1 MGHGN
6 RRVRFRLRTVSGGG
20 LVTVTAGSVVVGC
33 GVPRWHRF
41 RSSEGRLAIPAKVIS
56 GWRSAALGIV
66 GVGVLLAAWE
76 LVGQAEAF
84 GRGWPPFT
92 DVLKSLSDDR
102 EILQRAAAGTIRDA
116 VRGFAAGMAL
126 GISLAVIGL
135 VIIPL
140 RRGIGRLATVVNSIP
155 WIALGPL
162 IVMVVSSSATPVVFA
177 SLAVFFS
184 SFIAVS
190 SGFNLVSASHQD
202 VFTVL
207 GASRTSRF
215 WRLEIPAV
223 LPSIVYAAKLGAPA
237 AMFGVVFGEWF
248 GTTEPGLG
256 LVMVVALQQFFTAR
270 LWAAAGLTAF
280 IAIVAFGLFAL
291 VEELVR
297 RRDFS
302 VRQDVRELAGSGRS
316 TEGEGEPDS
325 WRRRLVDIALTV
337 WPFVLVIGFWQF
349 AVTIWDVSPIVAPTP
364 ESVVSDIA
372 GDPGTYLS
380 YTFNTLQM
388 AAVGLAVGSLIGL
401 VAALASWLSPVLR
414 GMLTTPMIIMYS
426 VPLVATVPI
435 MARVIGYTRTTV
447 VAVAALVSMFP
458 TFVLVNSGLL
468 DLPAGSSDVFRSLGA
483 PRKVQLLR
491 LALPAAMPNFLVAFR
506 LNAAVAFIAAVI
518 GEYLTGVRGLGWL
531 FALSFSRFDVDRAWG
546 AAIVIIALSIL
557 SYASASRVE
566 ERGIERWT

>member
-1 MGHGN
+1 MAA
-6 RRVRFRLRTVSGGG
+6 GGAISAKG
-20 LVTVTAGSVVVGC
+20 VT
-33 GVPRWHRF
+33 
-41 RSSEGRLAIPAKVIS
+41 
-56 GWRSAALGIV
+56 GWRSVALGV
-66 GVGVLLAAWE
+66 AGVGILLVAWE
-76 LVGQAEAF
+76 LVGQGEVF

-92 DVLKSLSDDR
+92 DVLESLSKDR
-102 EILQRAAAGTIRDA
+102 EILRRAAVGTIWDA
-116 VRGFAAGMAL
+116 VRGFAAGMVL

-162 IVMVVSSSATPVVFA
+162 IVMVVSSSATPLFFA

-207 GASRTSRF
+207 GASRAGRF
-215 WRLEIPAV
+215 WRLEVPAV

-280 IAIVAFGLFAL
+280 IAIMAFGLFAL

-302 VRQDVRELAGSGRS
+302 VRQDVRQLAGAGRS
-316 TEGEGEPDS
+316 KEGEREPAS
-325 WRRRLVDIALTV
+325 WRGRVADIALTV
-337 WPFVLVIGFWQF
+337 WPFVLVIGFWWF
-349 AVTIWDVSPIVAPTP
+349 AVTIWEVSPIVAPAP
-364 ESVVSDIA
+364 MSVVRDIV
-372 GDPGTYLS
+372 GDPGTYFAF
-380 YTFNTLQM
+380 TFNTLQM
-388 AAVGLAVGSLIGL
+388 AAAGLVVGSLIGL
-401 VAALASWLSPVLR
+401 VAALASWLSPVLK
-414 GMLTTPMIIMYS
+414 GLLTTPMIIMYS

-458 TFVLVNSGLL
+458 TFVLVSSG
-468 DLPAGSSDVFRSLGA
+468 FRSTPPGA
-483 PRKVQLLR
+483 DDVLSVMGARRRARLR
-491 LALPAAMPNFLVAFR
+491 HLALPSAVPDFLTALR
-506 LNAAVAFIAAVI
+506 LNGALAIVAAIL
-518 GEYLTGVRGLGWL
+518 GEYLTGRDGLGWL
-531 FALSFSRFDVDRAWG
+531 FAVASGGLDMPRAWG
-546 AAIVIIALSIL
+546 SAVVIVILSVVV
-557 SYASASRVE
+557 YVGASRLE
-566 ERGIERWT
+566 ERGQQRML

>member
-1 MGHGN
+1 M
-6 RRVRFRLRTVSGGG
+6 
-20 LVTVTAGSVVVGC
+20 
-33 GVPRWHRF
+33 
-41 RSSEGRLAIPAKVIS
+41 
-56 GWRSAALGIV
+56 
-66 GVGVLLAAWE
+66 GVLLVGWE
-76 LVGQAEAF
+76 VVGQTEAF

-92 DVLKSLSDDR
+92 DVLESLSEDR
-102 EILQRAAAGTIRDA
+102 EILLRAGLGTIWDA
-116 VRGFAAGMAL
+116 VRGFAAGLAL
-126 GISLAVIGL
+126 GVSLAVVGL
-135 VIIPL
+135 LITPL

-162 IVMVVSSSATPVVFA
+162 IVMVFSSSATPLVFA

-190 SGFNLVSASHQD
+190 SGFNLVSRSHQD

-207 GASRTSRF
+207 GASRISRF
-215 WRLEIPAV
+215 SRLEIPAV

-280 IAIVAFGLFAL
+280 IAIVAFGFFAL
-291 VEELVR
+291 IEELVR

-302 VRQDVRELAGSGRS
+302 VRQDVRDLAGSGASKEGYRES
-316 TEGEGEPDS
+316 TA
-325 WRRRLVDIALTV
+325 WRERLVDIALTV
-337 WPFVLVIGFWQF
+337 WPFVFVIAFWQY
-349 AVTIWDVSPIVAPTP
+349 AVTKWEVSPIVAPTP
-364 ESVVSDIA
+364 WSVVTDIA
-372 GDPGTYLS
+372 ANPATYLD

-388 AAVGLAVGSLIGL
+388 AAVGLLIGSLIGL
-401 VAALASWLSPVLR
+401 VAALASWLSPVLK

-458 TFVLVNSGLL
+458 TFVLVTSG
-468 DLPAGSSDVFRSLGA
+468 FRSTPPGA
-483 PRKVQLLR
+483 DDVLSVMGARRLARLR
-491 LALPAAMPNFLVAFR
+491 HLALPSAVPDLLTALR
-506 LNAAVAFIAAVI
+506 LNGALAIVAAIL
-518 GEYLTGVRGLGWL
+518 GEFLTGRDGLGWL
-531 FALSFSRFDVDRAWG
+531 FAISYAGLEMPRAWG
-546 AAIVIIALSIL
+546 SAVVIVILSVVV
-557 SYASASRVE
+557 YVGASRLE
-566 ERGIERWT
+566 ERGQQRML

>member
-1 MGHGN
+1 
-6 RRVRFRLRTVSGGG
+6 
-20 LVTVTAGSVVVGC
+20 
-33 GVPRWHRF
+33 
-41 RSSEGRLAIPAKVIS
+41 
-56 GWRSAALGIV
+56 
-66 GVGVLLAAWE
+66 
-76 LVGQAEAF
+76 LVGQGEVF
-84 GRGWPPFT
+84 GRGWPPFS
-92 DVLKSLSDDR
+92 DVLGSFVKDQ
-102 EILQRAAAGTIRDA
+102 EILRRAAVGTIWDA
-116 VRGFAAGMAL
+116 VRGFAAGLAL

-162 IVMVVSSSATPVVFA
+162 IVMVVSSSATPLVFA

-190 SGFNLVSASHQD
+190 SGFNLVSGSHQD

-207 GASRTSRF
+207 GASRLSRF
-215 WRLEIPAV
+215 RRLEMPAV

-270 LWAAAGLTAF
+270 LWAAAGLTAL

-297 RRDFS
+297 RRDFA
-302 VRQDVRELAGSGRS
+302 VRQDVRELAGSDRPEGA
-316 TEGEGEPDS
+316 TEPAS
-325 WRRRLVDIALTV
+325 WRGRLADIALTV
-337 WPFVLVIGFWQF
+337 WPFILVVGFWQF
-349 AVTIWDVSPIVAPTP
+349 AVTAWDVSPIVAPTP
-364 ESVVSDIA
+364 MSVVRDIG

-380 YTFNTLQM
+380 YTFGTLQM
-388 AAVGLAVGSLIGL
+388 AAVGLFIGSLIGL
-401 VAALASWLSPVLR
+401 VAALASWLSPVLK
-414 GMLTTPMIIMYS
+414 GLLTTPMIIMYS

-458 TFVLVNSGLL
+458 TFVLVSSG
-468 DLPAGSSDVFRSLGA
+468 FRSTPPGA
-483 PRKVQLLR
+483 DDVLSVMGARRRARLR
-491 LALPAAMPNFLVAFR
+491 HLALPSAVPDFLTALR
-506 LNAAVAFIAAVI
+506 LNGALAIVAAIL
-518 GEYLTGVRGLGWL
+518 GEFLTGRDGLGWL
-531 FALSFSRFDVDRAWG
+531 FALSYAALEMPRAWG
-546 AAIVIIALSIL
+546 SAVVIVILSVVV
-557 SYASASRVE
+557 YVGASRLE
-566 ERGIERWT
+566 ERGQQRML

>member
-1 MGHGN
+1 MA
-6 RRVRFRLRTVSGGG
+6 
-20 LVTVTAGSVVVGC
+20 TAGAISAK
-33 GVPRWHRF
+33 GV
-41 RSSEGRLAIPAKVIS
+41 S
-56 GWRSAALGIV
+56 GWRSAALGV
-66 GVGVLLAAWE
+66 AGVGIL
-76 LVGQAEAF
+76 LVGWEFVGQGEVF

-92 DVLKSLSDDR
+92 DVLESLSKDR
-102 EILQRAAAGTIRDA
+102 EILRRAALGTIWDA
-116 VRGFAAGMAL
+116 VRGFAAGLAL

-162 IVMVVSSSATPVVFA
+162 IVMVVSASATPLVFA

-207 GASRTSRF
+207 GASRTGRF
-215 WRLEIPAV
+215 WRLEMPAV
-223 LPSIVYAAKLGAPA
+223 LPSVVYAAKLGAPA

-248 GTTEPGLG
+248 GTTDPGLG
-256 LVMVVALQQFFTAR
+256 FVMIVALQQFFTAR

-280 IAIVAFGLFAL
+280 MAIVAFGFFAL

-316 TEGEGEPDS
+316 NEGEGAPAS
-325 WRRRLVDIALTV
+325 WRRRLADIALTV
-337 WPFVLVIGFWQF
+337 WPFVFVVGFWQF
-349 AVTIWDVSPIVAPTP
+349 AVTVWDVSPLVAPTP

-372 GDPGTYLS
+372 GDPGTYLA

-388 AAVGLAVGSLIGL
+388 AAVGLFIGSLIGL
-401 VAALASWLSPVLR
+401 VAALASWLSPVLK
-414 GMLTTPMIIMYS
+414 GLLTTPMIIMYS

-458 TFVLVNSGLL
+458 TFVLVSSGFRST
-468 DLPAGSSDVFRSLGA
+468 PPGSDDVFSVMGA
-483 PRKVQLLR
+483 RRRARLR
-491 LALPAAMPNFLVAFR
+491 HLALPSAVPDFLTALRLSGALAIVAAIL
-506 LNAAVAFIAAVI
+506 
-518 GEYLTGVRGLGWL
+518 GEFLTGRDGLGWL
-531 FALSFSRFDVDRAWG
+531 FAISYGRFEMARAWG
-546 AAIVIIALSIL
+546 AAVVIVILSVVV
-557 SYASASRVE
+557 YVGASRLE
-566 ERGIERWT
+566 EHGQQRML